1 MRILLDTQI
10 VLWTLE
16 NNPRL
21 SARARTL
28 LTDPEHTF
36 YVSSI
41 SVWEIVIKHALGKLP
56 LSITLGELLGFVQAS
71 GFQPLEFS
79 GEHAVGVSSLLPL
92 HTDPF
97 DRALLA
103 QAFLEPMHLLTHD
116 KQMVKYG
123 GTVMFD

>member
-1 MRILLDTQI
+1 VRILLDTQI

-16 NNPRL
+16 NHPQL

-41 SVWEIVIKHALGKLP
+41 SVWEIVIKHSLGKLP
-56 LSITLGELLGFVQAS
+56 LKIAISELLGFVQAS

-79 GEHAVGVSSLLPL
+79 AAHAVQVSSLLPI
-92 HTDPF
+92 HADPF

-116 KQMVKYG
+116 EQMVKYG
-123 GTVMFD
+123 GTVIFV